1 MSKKGIQNP
10 QVAAVF
16 DQYPSKPRK
25 KLLALR
31 NLLFQVARVENVGE
45 IEETLKWGQPSYLTS
60 ESKSGSTVRMGWS
73 EKEPTVFSLYFH
85 CQTNL
90 VPTFREMFPDELEFE
105 GNRRIVFP
113 QDGALPRA
121 AIKVCL
127 AKALTYHRAKGS
139 RGP

>member
-1 MSKKGIQNP
+1 MAKREIQNP
-10 QVAAVF
+10 EVAAVF
-16 DQYPSKPRK
+16 DQYPAKPRR

-31 NLLFQVARVENVGE
+31 NLLLQVARLEDVGE

-60 ESKSGSTVRMGWS
+60 KSKSGSTVRIGWS

-90 VPTFREMFPDELEFE
+90 VSTFREMFPDELEFE
-105 GNRRIVFP
+105 GNRRIVFA
-113 QDGALPRA
+113 QDAALPKA

-139 RGP
+139 RGS